1 MIAARLER
9 SSFCEEERRAKK
21 REWKADK
28 AAQKLLIV
36 RYLKEK
42 FLNDNVNSHYQN
54 KPSECRFQFF
64 AINFL

>member
-28 AAQKLLIV
+28 AAQIILE
-36 RYLKEK
+36 EK
-42 FLNDNVNSHYQN
+42 FFDNNVNSHHQN
-54 KPSECRFQFF
+54 KPAECRFQFF